1 MSAKR
6 QLDGMD
12 AGNSSNKK
20 SAVLVKKEESS
31 DSAVPASHSDKPPE
45 LNSGGDMFVVQH
57 CWSLSEMMWMK
68 QQLDNMRSEEE
79 SSYRVVPANDSNKPF
94 EFDAGGQMLVQ
105 KSPLPD
111 FIAKQIHSAVRDGCD
126 AATIKR
132 WMEKYDGVAT
142 VLDDRKFSPLCY
154 AVANSRM
161 ALLNLMIEK
170 SGVDVNLFC
179 NGHSQS
185 LCKVAV
191 IHGQIR
197 VFERLVEL
205 GANVKQIDALGRTL
219 LHTASTK
226 EQVKM
231 VLSLLKYG
239 LDATALG
246 NHGLT
251 PRDMITFDKNNLSA
265 DKMLTAIALSLF
277 LSKDRR
283 YEAWPLLRDVHEE
296 CSWKNNFVRMINA
309 HWDDW
314 RRTWSSTEKENFW
327 IKKAI
332 GNAHVDMV
340 RFFLRFD
347 CFISPKNIDE
357 VWDYAV
363 SMQKDCI
370 IEVMEEEMIR
380 RKAK

>member
-1 MSAKR
+1 MS
-6 QLDGMD
+6 
-12 AGNSSNKK
+12 SE
-20 SAVLVKKEESS
+20 EESS
-31 DSAVPASHSDKPPE
+31 DS
-45 LNSGGDMFVVQH
+45 
-57 CWSLSEMMWMK
+57 
-68 QQLDNMRSEEE
+68 
-79 SSYRVVPANDSNKPF
+79 VVPANDSNKPF

-111 FIAKQIHSAVRDGCD
+111 FIAKKIHSAVREGCD

-142 VLDDRKFSPLCY
+142 VLDDKKFSPLCY
-154 AVANSRM
+154 AIADSRM
-161 ALLNLMIEK
+161 ALFNLMVEK

-179 NGHSQS
+179 NGHGQS

-191 IHGQIR
+191 VHGQIGF
-197 VFERLVEL
+197 FERLVEL
-205 GANVKQIDALGRTL
+205 GANVKEKDNLGWTL
-219 LHTASTK
+219 LHIAASMK
-226 EQVKM
+226 KQVKM
-231 VLSLLKYG
+231 VLYLLKYG
-239 LDATALG
+239 FKATAL
-246 NHGLT
+246 NNYKET
-251 PRDMITFDKNNLSA
+251 PRHVITLDKNNPSENEV
-265 DKMLTAIALSLF
+265 LTAIALSLF

-283 YEAWPLLRDVHEE
+283 YEAWPLLHDVHEE
-296 CSWKNNFVRMINA
+296 CSWKNNFVQMINA

-314 RRTWSSTEKENFW
+314 RRTLFSHQKENFW

-340 RFFLRFD
+340 RVFLRFD
-347 CFISPKNIDE
+347 CFISPDDIDK

-363 SMQKDCI
+363 STRKDCI